1 MLRWLSRKYPRL
13 KRIRAHANE
22 QAKLILVASV
32 PCYLIALVA
41 IRQSGA
47 SWYLFFFFAISMG
60 LLILYAAVAGRQR
73 ADYQLQTLSNL
84 VEALIDGDYTL
95 RGRQQSNP
103 AFQDLLN
110 LINRLAETLNH
121 HKLKAEESQ
130 LLLEKIIGQM
140 DTMLIATDE
149 QGQLTML
156 NHSAEDWLQ
165 TKLNETPIFLK
176 QLGLEKLRTGESSEV
191 IQFQQENLSGE
202 YILFSDSFISGNQK
216 YFLYLLT
223 RAERL
228 LKQKERQAWQG
239 LLRVLSHELNN
250 SLTPISTFSS
260 TLRRKLEREQNIS
273 DIDKFKQGLEVISE
287 RAESLS
293 KFITSY
299 SQLSH
304 LPKPSYEDYPWREK
318 IDKLSKL
325 FPSVQFKL
333 NFDRQLPE
341 FIRVD
346 PKQFEQVLIN
356 LFKNALEAMHEQPE
370 KLIEV
375 EAMASSRNFEI
386 SISDQGTGIS
396 NSENLFIPFYSTKKQ
411 GSGIGLALCQQII
424 INHDGNLT
432 LQNRVDNCGAIA
444 SLQIPIIPV
453 KN

>member
-1 MLRWLSRKYPRL
+1 MLHWLGQIFPRL
-13 KRIRAHANE
+13 NRLRAHENE
-22 QAKLILVASV
+22 QAKLILIASI
-32 PCYLIALVA
+32 PCYLIALIA

-60 LLILYAAVAGRQR
+60 LLILYAAIAGRQR
-73 ADYQLQTLSNL
+73 ADFQLQTLSNL

-95 RGRQQSNP
+95 RGREQSNP
-103 AFQDLLN
+103 AFQELLN

-130 LLLEKIIGQM
+130 LLLEKIIAQM

-149 QGQLTML
+149 NGQLTML
-156 NHSAEDWLQ
+156 NKSAENWLQ
-165 TKLNETPIFLK
+165 TTLSNKPINLK
-176 QLGLEKLRTGESSEV
+176 QLELEQLQTADSSEV
-191 IQFQQENLSGE
+191 IQIQQEQLSGE
-202 YILFSDSFISGNQK
+202 YILFSDSFISGNKK

-223 RAERL
+223 RAEKL

-260 TLRRKLEREQNIS
+260 TLRRKLEREQ
-273 DIDKFKQGLEVISE
+273 DINDIEKFKQGLEVISE

-304 LPKPSYEDYPWREK
+304 LPKPSFEDYPWREK
-318 IDKLSKL
+318 IGKLTQL
-325 FPSVQFKL
+325 FPSVQFE
-333 NFDRQLPE
+333 FDFDQQIPNN
-341 FIRVD
+341 IWVD

-356 LFKNALEAMHEQPE
+356 LFKNALEAMQDCKE
-370 KLIEV
+370 KIIELV
-375 EAMASSRNFEI
+375 ASTDKQSFQL
-386 SISDQGTGIS
+386 SMMDHGPGIS
-396 NSENLFIPFYSTKKQ
+396 NSENLFIPFYSTKKE

-424 INHDGNLT
+424 LSHSGTIELKNRKNLRGAEATIT
-432 LQNRVDNCGAIA
+432 LPF
-444 SLQIPIIPV
+444 SKL
-453 KN
+453 

>member
-1 MLRWLSRKYPRL
+1 MLHWLSLKLPSLNRL
-13 KRIRAHANE
+13 RAHANE
-22 QAKLILVASV
+22 QAKLILIASL
-32 PCYLIALVA
+32 PCYVVALIA
-41 IRQSGA
+41 IRLSGA

-60 LLILYAAVAGRQR
+60 LLILYAAVAGRQK

-95 RGRQQSNP
+95 RGRQQSNQ

-149 QGQLTML
+149 DGQLTML
-156 NHSAEDWLQ
+156 NQSAENWLQ
-165 TKLNETPIFLK
+165 LTLGDKPINLQK
-176 QLGLEKLRTGESSEV
+176 LGLERLQTADSSEV
-191 IQFQQENLSGE
+191 IQFQQEHLTGE
-202 YILFSDSFISGNQK
+202 YILFSDSFISGNKK

-223 RAERL
+223 RAEKL

-260 TLRRKLEREQNIS
+260 TLRRKLEREG
-273 DIDKFKQGLEVISE
+273 DIKDIEKFKQGLEVISE

-304 LPKPSYEDYPWREK
+304 LPKPSFENYTWREK
-318 IDKLSKL
+318 IEKLTQL
-325 FPSVQFKL
+325 FPSNQFEL
-333 NFDRQLPE
+333 CFEPNLPDD
-341 FIRVD
+341 ICVD
-346 PKQFEQVLIN
+346 SKQFEQVLIN
-356 LFKNALEAMHEQPE
+356 LFKNALEASQDGEN
-370 KLIEV
+370 KSIEV
-375 EAMASSRNFEI
+375 KATSDNHFFRL
-386 SISDQGTGIS
+386 SILDQGPGIS
-396 NSENLFIPFYSTKKQ
+396 NSENLFIPFYSTKKD

-424 INHDGNLT
+424 LSHGGKIELKNREHGHGAEAILT
-432 LQNRVDNCGAIA
+432 LPFTN
-444 SLQIPIIPV
+444 
-453 KN
+453 